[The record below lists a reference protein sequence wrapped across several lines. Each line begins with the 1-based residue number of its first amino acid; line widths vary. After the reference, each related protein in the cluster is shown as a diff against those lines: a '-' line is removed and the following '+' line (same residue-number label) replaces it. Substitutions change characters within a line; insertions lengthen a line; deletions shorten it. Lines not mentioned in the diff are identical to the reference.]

1 MALARV
7 ALGIATTVCVCAQA
21 NAAAQISAGAYNW
34 NSELE
39 GTVASGAAALD
50 LDDDLGFGYS
60 RQTGAMLQLQHAAA
74 LLPQV
79 SLRYLSLRENSQAL
93 PGQSLAFDSE
103 TFPAGQPLHSDLEL
117 GILDGTL
124 YYAFPQEH
132 GLRLD
137 AGLTVRNLDGEL
149 ILESNSRQG
158 QQAIEDTLPQLHLA
172 AHYPFR
178 LLSDNAY
185 LGAEVNG
192 VYLKDDQVTDF
203 TLKAGW
209 RSDFLFGVEV
219 GFNQMFVKL
228 DDDSD
233 SAIDLKFGGPYLAL
247 TLNF

>member
-1 MALARV
+1 MTFSRL
-7 ALGIATTVCVCAQA
+7 ALGIAATACLCAQA
-21 NAAAQISAGAYNW
+21 NAAAAISAGAYNW

-39 GTVASGAAALD
+39 GTVASGGAPLD

-60 RQTGAMLQLQHAAA
+60 RQTGAMLQLEHDAA
-74 LLPQV
+74 LLPHV
-79 SLRYLSLRENSQAL
+79 RLRYLSLRENSQAL
-93 PGQSLAFDSE
+93 PGQPLTFDAE
-103 TFPAGQPLHSDLEL
+103 TFPAGQSLHSDLEL

-137 AGLTVRNLDGEL
+137 AGLTVRHLDGEL
-149 ILESNSRQG
+149 ILESGTRQG
-158 QQAIEDTLPQLHLA
+158 QQPIEDTLPQLHLA

-192 VYLKDDQVTDF
+192 IYLEDDQVADF
-203 TLKAGW
+203 TLRVGW
-209 RSDFLFGVEV
+209 RSDFLFGVEA

-228 DDDSD
+228 DEDSED
-233 SAIDLKFGGPYLAL
+233 AIDLKFGGPYLAL